1 MITTKFS
8 YLMKLTTQLTL
19 TALAVWLIAL
29 PGCSDSST
37 TEPTPDNVDTT
48 TFAFSNVTTDSVV
61 RWLYVSLD
69 SMKVTDPDNPN
80 WDVRLPY
87 IYPDGRT
94 RSLPVQLNSG
104 TNGPGSVT
112 GAVVSSRFESLT
124 AVPAGTVLRTD
135 DTANPVV
142 STALTGGPTNTL
154 FVYDG
159 GTRTIRCSPDRTLI
173 VKTGAGKTFKFAVT
187 SLYKDAA
194 ANPTMATPLGFYHFR
209 IARLKQ

>member
-1 MITTKFS
+1 
-8 YLMKLTTQLTL
+8 MKLTTRLTIA
-19 TALAVWLIAL
+19 ALAASLIAL
-29 PGCSDSST
+29 PGCSDST
-37 TEPTPDNVDTT
+37 PTEPTPENVDTT
-48 TFAFSNVTTDSVV
+48 TFAFSNVQTDSIVQ
-61 RWLYVSLD
+61 WLYLSLD
-69 SMKVTDPDNPN
+69 SMKIADLNSPN

-87 IYPDGRT
+87 IFPDGRT
-94 RSLPVQLNSG
+94 RSIPVQLNSG
-104 TNGPGSVT
+104 TNGPGAVA

-135 DTANPVV
+135 DTSNPVV
-142 STALTGGPTNTL
+142 STGLSGGPTNTL

-159 GTRTIRCSPDRTLI
+159 ATRTIRCSPDRTLI
-173 VKTGAGKTFKFAVT
+173 VKSGTGKLFKLAIT